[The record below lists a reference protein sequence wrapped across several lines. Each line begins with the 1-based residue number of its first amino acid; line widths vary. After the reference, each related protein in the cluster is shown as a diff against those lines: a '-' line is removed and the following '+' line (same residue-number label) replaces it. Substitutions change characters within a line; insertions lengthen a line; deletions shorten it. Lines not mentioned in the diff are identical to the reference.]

1 MNAKMD
7 GLELFGQMGGVTNE
21 MLNNSTLTIKGHTS
35 YGSTQI
41 RPFGSS
47 ITSPI
52 RAEAGV

>member
-1 MNAKMD
+1 MNAKME
-7 GLELFGQMGGVTNE
+7 GLELFGQLGGVTNE
-21 MLNNSTLTIKGHTS
+21 MLNSSTLTIKGHAR

-41 RPFGSS
+41 RPSGSS